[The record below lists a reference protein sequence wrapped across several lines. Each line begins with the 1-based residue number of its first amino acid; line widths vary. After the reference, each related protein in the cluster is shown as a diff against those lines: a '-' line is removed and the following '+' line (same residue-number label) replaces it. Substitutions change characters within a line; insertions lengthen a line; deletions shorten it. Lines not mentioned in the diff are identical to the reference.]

1 MASVVAVHQLSLEE
15 ARRIAVRSQLLDA
28 ERPRD
33 LVDMVERLSLLQ
45 IDPTSAVAPNADL
58 VAWSRLGPSYDPK
71 QLTRALEVDRS
82 LTELIAMIRPTSQ
95 LPVHLGYAEWATY
108 PHTQRWLETNDS
120 FRRDILARLKADG
133 PRLSRDL
140 EDTSVQPWPS
150 SGWNANRNI
159 TRMLEL
165 MIMRGEVAVA
175 GRTGRQRVF
184 DLASRVYPQDVKAL
198 PDAERQVRRDELRL
212 RALGIARG
220 TGTVLAG
227 EPATVGNAGEPAV
240 VAGVA
245 GEWRVDPAQLDRPF
259 TGRTA
264 LLSPFDRLVHD
275 RRRLLDL
282 FDFEYTLEMYK
293 PAAQRRWGYY
303 ALPVLHRDRLVGKL
317 DATVDRKAGVLRIKA
332 LHRDVRFTKA
342 MTADVE
348 AEIESF
354 TGWLGLNVAK

>member
-1 MASVVAVHQLSLEE
+1 MAVHHLTLEE
-15 ARRIAVRSQLLDA
+15 ARRIAVRGQLLDA

-58 VAWSRLGPSYDPK
+58 VAWSRLGPSYDPRH
-71 QLTRALEVDRS
+71 LTRALEVDRS
-82 LTELIAMIRPTSQ
+82 LTELIAMIRATSQ

-108 PHTQRWLETNDS
+108 PQTQRWLEINDS
-120 FRRDILARLKADG
+120 FRRNILACLEAGG
-133 PRLSRDL
+133 PRLSRELD
-140 EDTSVQPWPS
+140 DTSVEPWLS

-165 MIMRGEVAVA
+165 MVMRGEVAVS
-175 GRTGRQRVF
+175 GRIGRQRVF
-184 DLASRVYPQDVKAL
+184 DLASRVYPHAKAL
-198 PDAERQVRRDELRL
+198 PDDERQVRRNELRL
-212 RALGIARG
+212 RGLGIARG
-220 TGTVLAG
+220 AGTVVAG

-240 VAGVA
+240 VGGVA
-245 GEWRVDPAQLDRPF
+245 GEWRVDPAQLGRPF

-303 ALPVLHRDRLVGKL
+303 ALPVLHHDRLVGKL
-317 DATVDRKAGVLRIKA
+317 DATADRKAGVLRVNA
-332 LHRDVRFTKA
+332 LHRDVRFTKE

-348 AEIESF
+348 AEIESLA
-354 TGWLGLNVAK
+354 GWLGLRVGK

>member
-1 MASVVAVHQLSLEE
+1 MPVHRLSLEV
-15 ARRIAVRSQLLDA
+15 ARRIAVRAQLLDA

-33 LVDMVERLSLLQ
+33 VVDMVERLSLLQ

-58 VAWSRLGPSYDPK
+58 VAWSRLGQSYDPK

-82 LTELIAMIRPTSQ
+82 LTELIAMIRATSQ
-95 LPVHLGYAEWATY
+95 LQVHLGYDERGLY
-108 PHTQRWLETNDS
+108 PRTRRWLETNDS
-120 FRRDILARLKADG
+120 LRRDILACLKDG
-133 PRLSRDL
+133 PRLSREL
-140 EDTSVQPWPS
+140 EDTSVEPWPS

-165 MIMRGEVAVA
+165 MVMRGEVAVS
-175 GRTGRQRVF
+175 GRIGRQRVF
-184 DLASRVYPQDVKAL
+184 DLARRVYPQDTTAL
-198 PDAERQVRRDELRL
+198 PEGERQVRRNELRL
-212 RALGIARG
+212 RGLGIARG
-220 TGTVLAG
+220 TGPVLAG
-227 EPATVGNAGEPAV
+227 EPATVGHAGEPAIV
-240 VAGVA
+240 EGV
-245 GEWRVDPAQLDRPF
+245 GGQWRVDPAQLGQPF

-303 ALPVLHRDRLVGKL
+303 ALPVLHHDRMVGKL
-317 DATVDRKAGVLRIKA
+317 DATADRKAGLLRVNA
-332 LHRDVRFTKA
+332 LHRDAAFTKA

-348 AEIESF
+348 AEIESLAA
-354 TGWLGLNVAK
+354 WLGLSVAT